1 MGTVWHSSFGATT
14 ALRARRMRL
23 TSRSVSPRA
32 ISFRHSISRLLKP
45 TGGSANP
52 CFGAKLLTVHEYVEN
67 AKKKLKASTRTE
79 AIAIAVSLA
88 IVTPDGSSARIA
100 IARPGPTWAEEG
112 RTFSSRRQ
120 GGPKIE
126 VGFLVPLVFVMNVV
140 VAIVAWHVV

>member
-1 MGTVWHSSFGATT
+1 MAIEGAEIDGAACPAAGAEHVEPWHAG
-14 ALRARRMRL
+14 
-23 TSRSVSPRA
+23 
-32 ISFRHSISRLLKP
+32 
-45 TGGSANP
+45 
-52 CFGAKLLTVHEYVEN
+52 E
-67 AKKKLKASTRTE
+67 ASTRTE

-100 IARPGPTWAEEG
+100 TARPAPTWAKEG

-140 VAIVAWHVV
+140 VAIVAWHLV